1 MERVYQVCFSI
12 PGDRFA
18 VVPPDDG
25 ISFSRSESDA
35 AQYRPEIGHS
45 ISLATFTSMGDSSQL
60 ASFPALPCS
69 WLATLARKAEEV

>member
-18 VVPPDDG
+18 DVPPGGG

-35 AQYRPEIGHS
+35 AQCRPEIGHS
-45 ISLATFTSMGDSSQL
+45 ISLATFMLMGDPSQL
-60 ASFPALPCS
+60 ASFS
-69 WLATLARKAEEV
+69 SLAVLLAGHAGQES